1 MASSAA
7 GLFGS
12 VRSLL
17 SHSLELAR
25 TRLELFITELEEE
38 KSRLLRVL
46 AFGAVAFLMLGA
58 GIVFFA
64 MFLTVLLW
72 EDHRLLTLGLLTLM
86 FFLVGAVSL
95 ALAWR
100 GTRSRSGFLSATL
113 GELAQDQAALRTAEP
128 ASRENAP

>member
-1 MASSAA
+1 MASSPG

-12 VRSLL
+12 LRSLL

-25 TRLELFITELEEE
+25 TRLELLVAELEEE

-46 AFGAVAFLMLGA
+46 AYGAVAFFMLGA

-86 FFLVGAVSL
+86 FFGVGTSAL

-100 GTRSRSGFLSATL
+100 STRSRSGFLAATL
-113 GELAQDQAALRTAEP
+113 GELAQDQAALRAGERTA
-128 ASRENAP
+128 RETAP